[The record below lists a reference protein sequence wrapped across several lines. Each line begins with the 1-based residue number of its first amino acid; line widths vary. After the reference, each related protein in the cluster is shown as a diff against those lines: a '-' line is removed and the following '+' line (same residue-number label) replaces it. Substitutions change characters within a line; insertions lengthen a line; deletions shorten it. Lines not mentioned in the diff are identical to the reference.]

1 MNMLFVLPSVGYGLY
16 LFATTGSPILLVM
29 SAFTVAIY
37 SLISTQRELDPKEP
51 VSVRGDRVYLGDRR
65 LGLFPW
71 LWGKK
76 VRDAVYQSLIDKTPS
91 EQQLPTFYQ
100 GELFDLAQQEMFGIE
115 PDERYPHL
123 IIIGRSGSG
132 KTQLLKWLLD
142 ARDDYYLIDF
152 KGGVD
157 FPEVDPTRLFTQ
169 HNVADAVELI
179 RDLLRSRELNP
190 QQQAAW
196 VVVDELGELIRGS
209 ALLPQLESIASKG
222 RGLGLHL
229 ILLNQ
234 TMTGIPRTIWAN
246 CAHRIVLSADAVD
259 RVQLGFGATTSVEP
273 SPGLICGEYLGDK
286 ARLFGFPIP
295 RVSSKPSQEVA
306 EESAP
311 FAQTRQVHRSVVEP
325 VEPPHLHDHLLG
337 RRVQPYTWPD

>member
-16 LFATTGSPILLVM
+16 LFATTGSPILLAM

-37 SLISTQRELDPKEP
+37 SLVSNQRELDIKEP
-51 VSVRGDRVYLGDRR
+51 VSVRADRVYLGDRR
-65 LGLFPW
+65 LSLFPW

-76 VRDAVYQSLIDKTPS
+76 VRDAVYQTLIDETQF
-91 EQQLPTFYQ
+91 EQQVPALFPGQ
-100 GELFDLAQQEMFGIE
+100 LFDLSQQEVFNIE
-115 PDERYPHL
+115 PDERNPHL

-132 KTQLLKWLLD
+132 KTQLLKWILS

-157 FPEVDPTRLFTQ
+157 FPEVDSTRLFTQ
-169 HNVADAVELI
+169 HSVPEAIELI
-179 RDLLRSRELNP
+179 QELLRSRELNP
-190 QQQAAW
+190 QHQPIW

-209 ALLPQLESIASKG
+209 ALLSQLESIASKG

-229 ILLNQ
+229 VLLNQ
-234 TMTGIPRTIWAN
+234 TMTGVPRTIWAN

-259 RVQLGFGATTSVEP
+259 RVQLGFSATATVEQNP
-273 SPGLICGEYLGDK
+273 NLICGEYRGDQ

-295 RVSSKPSQEVA
+295 IASSKPSQEA
-306 EESAP
+306 DEESAP
-311 FAQTRQVHRSVVEP
+311 FAQTLEVHRSVVELA
-325 VEPPHLHDHLLG
+325 EQPHLHGHLLG